1 MLLLICQ
8 SFITLILGIIYYLKR
23 KFRFNI
29 QKLTYFVNMYCNLL
43 SSAYKYGLIRC
54 AQKVSSSTIYIF
66 FSLFQAGKSL
76 YSFVC
81 ASPPSASTSSAAATD
96 DSDEVESTS
105 RSAVE
110 AVLFSPADPNQLITG
125 TLEGVVTTWDIST
138 HVSTNDSGNLF
149 LTKTFGGV
157 HHLIKS
163 FFVLMVVLVSILYC
177 YISELI
183 LINSS

>member
-1 MLLLICQ
+1 
-8 SFITLILGIIYYLKR
+8 
-23 KFRFNI
+23 
-29 QKLTYFVNMYCNLL
+29 
-43 SSAYKYGLIRC
+43 
-54 AQKVSSSTIYIF
+54 
-66 FSLFQAGKSL
+66 L

-138 HVSTNDSGNLF
+138 HVRTNESVNLF
-149 LTKTFGGV
+149 LTKPFGGV
-157 HHLIKS
+157 HQLIKS
-163 FFVLMVVLVSILYC
+163 FFALMVVLVSILYF
-177 YISELI
+177 YITELI
-183 LINSS
+183 LINSSLFNCFSFFL